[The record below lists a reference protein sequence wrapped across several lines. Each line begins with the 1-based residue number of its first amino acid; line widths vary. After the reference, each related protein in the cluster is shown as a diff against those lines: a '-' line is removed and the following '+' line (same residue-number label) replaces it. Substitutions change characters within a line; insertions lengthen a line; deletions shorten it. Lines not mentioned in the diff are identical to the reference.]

1 MLAQMTCEGL
11 APSMERHL
19 TDVEPFAIFAEGF
32 EDNMH
37 VGVRLIRVERQGVS
51 MSGREYLLCEIAHG
65 RQESVG
71 RGSRW
76 HREDDFM
83 DQLFAPPAAIPD
95 ETGPAE

>member
-19 TDVEPFAIFAEGF
+19 TDMEPFAIFAEGVF

-51 MSGREYLLCEIAHG
+51 MPRREYLLLCEITHG
-65 RQESVG
+65 ATGVCPEG
-71 RGSRW
+71 FPMASRK
-76 HREDDFM
+76 R
-83 DQLFAPPAAIPD
+83 LC
-95 ETGPAE
+95 GPTSCTSGGDPR